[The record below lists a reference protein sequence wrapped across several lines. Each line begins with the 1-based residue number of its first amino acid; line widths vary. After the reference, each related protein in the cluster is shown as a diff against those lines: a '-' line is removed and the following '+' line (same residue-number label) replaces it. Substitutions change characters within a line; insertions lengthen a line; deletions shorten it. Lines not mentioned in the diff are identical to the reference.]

1 MPKKS
6 ILEKPADEPEVVP
19 STEPATEPATEPNA
33 IPPIEVL
40 KPVADKPVV
49 EKPVKP
55 KKPRTQAQIDTT
67 NKMREALKAKR
78 SEDVVLR
85 AKAKLEHEE
94 LKKHI
99 KKKLFSERVKD
110 KVQKKI
116 KEITEATY
124 ESDSESSSSEE
135 YVKPIKT
142 KKELPAP
149 SKPKQ
154 NYPVTTARPRTISFF

>member
-6 ILEKPADEPEVVP
+6 ILEKPADEPDVIP
-19 STEPATEPATEPNA
+19 PTEPTATSVPPP
-33 IPPIEVL
+33 PPIET
-40 KPVADKPVV
+40 KPVEP
-49 EKPVKP
+49 KPVKP

-99 KKKLFSERVKD
+99 KKKLFSERVKN

-116 KEITEATY
+116 DEITDTNY
-124 ESDSESSSSEE
+124 LTDSSDSSEE
-135 YVKPIKT
+135 YVKPVKS
-142 KKELPAP
+142 KKQLPAP

-154 NYPVTTARPRTISFF
+154 NYPVTVNRPRTISFF

>member
-6 ILEKPADEPEVVP
+6 ILEKPADEIETSQP
-19 STEPATEPATEPNA
+19 TEQA
-33 IPPIEVL
+33 
-40 KPVADKPVV
+40 ADKANAPIDVPPVEV
-49 EKPVKP
+49 KETKPTEAKPVKP

-67 NKMREALKAKR
+67 NKMREALKMKR

-116 KEITEATY
+116 NEITETNY
-124 ESDSESSSSEE
+124 DSESSESSEE
-135 YVKPIKT
+135 YVKPMKA
-142 KKELPAP
+142 KKQLPGS

-154 NYPVTTARPRTISFF
+154 SYPVTVNRPRTISFY

>member
-6 ILEKPADEPEVVP
+6 ILEKPADEPEI
-19 STEPATEPATEPNA
+19 SQEQDA
-33 IPPIEVL
+33 IE
-40 KPVADKPVV
+40 PVAVIDDVKPVV
-49 EKPVKP
+49 VKEKPIKP

-94 LKKHI
+94 LKRHI

-116 KEITEATY
+116 NEITDVVY
-124 ESDSESSSSEE
+124 ESDSSESSEE
-135 YVKPIKT
+135 IIKPT
-142 KKELPAP
+142 KPTRQLPTP
-149 SKPKQ
+149 VKPKQ
-154 NYPVTTARPRTISFF
+154 NYPVTLNRPRTISFF